1 MAGTNATITA
11 LDAAMKIIYHKYR
24 DLTYKDRPF
33 LGTLPKKKV
42 SGKSNHYPIKY
53 GNGTTGAARFST
65 AQTNFAPPKY
75 EAWES
80 SAAQDYALGRIDGK
94 AVRAGIAGGMVEGLA
109 DSVQACA
116 DAILAHLSD
125 SISIRCFRPASGWR
139 AQILSV
145 DASAN
150 TITLVN
156 PSEAAC
162 FEVGMVCNAGRP
174 TGGVAAKNVGSPMT
188 TIRAD
193 FHASGTATG
202 TITGI
207 NRNTGVIT
215 FSDIYASTDVVAY
228 DYLCRAGDQPVST
241 VNQCQSGLLEWCPA
255 SAPDATAFF
264 GVDRTADSMLG
275 GTRLDASAYGSIE
288 EAIIDG
294 CSLAGEMGGMPKNV
308 VMGWRK
314 WTAFIKEIGSKTNYE
329 RIQLQAINGAGKA
342 IADIGYRAIVV
353 HSNTGDVNVFA
364 DRHCPHDYCWAY
376 DPNDFVLE
384 SLGDLVGFDT
394 FENGSTW
401 RQVYN
406 EDSFEARGLSY
417 PQLVDIAPGN
427 GCIITLP

>member
-1 MAGTNATITA
+1 MGTNASISA
-11 LDAAMKIIYHKYR
+11 LDAAMKVIYHQYR

-42 SGKSNHYPIKY
+42 VGKRNDYPIKY
-53 GNGTTGAARFST
+53 GNGTTGAALFSA
-65 AQTNFAPPKY
+65 AQTNYAPPKY

-80 SAAQDYALGRIDGK
+80 TPAQDYAIGRIEGK
-94 AVRAGIAGGMVEGLA
+94 AVRAGVAGGMVEGLA
-109 DSVQACA
+109 DSVRACA

-145 DASAN
+145 DATAN

-156 PSEAAC
+156 PSESAC
-162 FEVGMVCNAGRP
+162 FEVGMVCVAGA
-174 TGGVAAKNVGSPMT
+174 GGGSKNSGSAMT

-193 FHASGTATG
+193 FYASGTNTAV
-202 TITGI
+202 ITGV
-207 NRNTGVIT
+207 NRNTGVLT
-215 FSDIYASTDVVAY
+215 FNDIYASTTVVPY
-228 DYLCRAGDQPVST
+228 DYLARSGDQYASA
-241 VNQCQSGLLEWCPA
+241 NLCMSGLLEWCPA
-255 SAPDATAFF
+255 SAPSSAAFF

-275 GTRLDASAYGSIE
+275 GTRIDASAYGSIE

-294 CSLAGEMGGMPKNV
+294 CSLAGEMGGAPKNV

-314 WTAFIKEIGSKTNYE
+314 WTAFIKEIGSKTSYE
-329 RIQLQAINGAGKA
+329 RVQLQAINAAGKA
-342 IADIGYRAIVV
+342 IADIGYKAVAV
-353 HSNTGDVNVFA
+353 HTNTGDVNVFA

-376 DPNDFVLE
+376 DPADFVLE

-394 FENGSTW
+394 FDNGSTW
-401 RQVYN
+401 KQRS
-406 EDSFEARGLSY
+406 DADAFEARGLSY
-417 PQLVDIAPGN
+417 PQLVNIAPGN

>member
-1 MAGTNATITA
+1 MGTNATISA
-11 LDAAMKIIYHKYR
+11 LDAAMKVIYHQYR

-42 SGKSNHYPIKY
+42 VGKSNQYPIKY
-53 GNGTTGAARFST
+53 GNGTTGAALFSA
-65 AQTNFAPPKY
+65 AQLNFAPPKY

-80 SAAQDYALGRIDGK
+80 TPAQDYAIGRIDGK
-94 AVRAGIAGGMVEGLA
+94 AVRAGVAGGMVDGLA
-109 DSVQACA
+109 DSVRACA

-156 PSEAAC
+156 PSEASC
-162 FEVGMVCNAGRP
+162 FEVGMVCAAGAP
-174 TGGVAAKNVGSPMT
+174 VSAAKNAGSAMT
-188 TIRAD
+188 TMRAN
-193 FHASGTATG
+193 FYGSGTATA

-215 FSDIYASTDVVAY
+215 FNDIFGSTDVVAY
-228 DYLCRAGDQPVST
+228 DYLCRSGDQYSGG
-241 VNQCQSGLLEWCPA
+241 NLCMSGLLDWCPA
-255 SAPDATAFF
+255 SAPGATSFF
-264 GVDRTADSMLG
+264 GVDRTADSLLG
-275 GTRLDASAYGSIE
+275 GTRLDASAYGSLE

-294 CSLAGEMGGMPKNV
+294 CSLAGEMGGAPKNV

-329 RIQLQAINGAGKA
+329 RVQLQAINAAGKA
-342 IADIGYRAIVV
+342 IADVGYKAVVV
-353 HSNTGDVNVFA
+353 HTNTGDVNVFA
-364 DRHCPHDYCWAY
+364 DRHCPHDYSWAY
-376 DPNDFVLE
+376 DPNDFILE
-384 SLGDLVGFDT
+384 SLGELVGFDT

-401 RQVYN
+401 RQRQDADAY
-406 EDSFEARGLSY
+406 EARGLSY
-417 PQLVDIAPGN
+417 PQLVNIAPGN